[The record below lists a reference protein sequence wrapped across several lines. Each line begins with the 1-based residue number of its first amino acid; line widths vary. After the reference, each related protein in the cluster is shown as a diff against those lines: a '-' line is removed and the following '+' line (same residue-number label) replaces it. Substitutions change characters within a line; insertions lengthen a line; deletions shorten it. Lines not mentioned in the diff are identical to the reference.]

1 MSIANFSL
9 QWLRDDCGYCE
20 YRYEYLPETTTPYP
34 TTPWIA
40 DGSSEVKN
48 WIKVD
53 QLTDEQ
59 RALNGTK
66 GHTYTWY
73 CYDQWINEYDYYYCI
88 DSCDGGYY
96 LDGLWGTFFAFIA
109 SIIAWCGSCKKLPEP
124 FTVLYR
130 VQATFVSC
138 LETR

>member
-1 MSIANFSL
+1 M
-9 QWLRDDCGYCE
+9 RDDCGYCE
-20 YRYEYLPETTTPYP
+20 WRYEYLPESTTSWYP

-40 DGSSEVKN
+40 DGSSDVKN

-53 QLTDEQ
+53 QLTEKQ

-66 GHTYTWY
+66 GYTYTWF
-73 CYDQWINEYDYYYCI
+73 CYSKWINEYDYSDCI